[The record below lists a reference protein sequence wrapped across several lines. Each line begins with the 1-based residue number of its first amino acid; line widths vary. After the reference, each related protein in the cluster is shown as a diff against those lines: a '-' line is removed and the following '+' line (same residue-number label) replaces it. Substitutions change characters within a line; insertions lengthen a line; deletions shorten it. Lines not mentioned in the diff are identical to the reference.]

1 MALSPSER
9 RHLSDRR
16 YDRFGSEDIY
26 RRLRAKLDEFET
38 ERRQRARRE
47 VESARGEN
55 AAAPPSLKQSQ
66 R

>member
-1 MALSPSER
+1 MALSPAER

-16 YDRFGSEDIY
+16 YRFGSDDIY

-47 VESARGEN
+47 VDSARGEI
-55 AAAPPSLKQSQ
+55 AGASPSLKQPQ

>member
-1 MALSPSER
+1 MAPSPAER
-9 RHLSDRR
+9 RHLNDRR

-38 ERRQRARRE
+38 ERRRRARRE
-47 VESARGEN
+47 VDSARGD
-55 AAAPPSLKQSQ
+55 AVAPPSLKESQ